1 MATTTFTLSNGGKIQ
16 AQEPGTVWQ
25 GLALVET
32 SSVEVGD
39 SISVGCGFA
48 VMDVVSK
55 VTE

>member
-1 MATTTFTLSNGGKIQ
+1 MATTTFTLSNGNTIQ
-16 AQEPGTVWQ
+16 AQEPGVVWQ

-39 SISVGCGFA
+39 SIGPGCGFA